1 MSGRGINEMPGR
13 PEGEG
18 TYRVEEQELEEA
30 AHRHEMDEELHAH
43 EARPGFFSRLFRRRT
58 ASK

>member
-1 MSGRGINEMPGR
+1 MPGR